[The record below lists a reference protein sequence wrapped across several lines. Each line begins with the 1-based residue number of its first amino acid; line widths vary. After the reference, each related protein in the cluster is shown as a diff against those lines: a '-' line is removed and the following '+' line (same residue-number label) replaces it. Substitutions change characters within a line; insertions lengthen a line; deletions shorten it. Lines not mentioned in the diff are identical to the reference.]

1 LIVRLRRLAF
11 TFSLALAISL
21 SGCAGP
27 RSGGRVLVLGIDGLE
42 PSVIDLLLSEGKLPA
57 FAKLRREGAYGR
69 LQSMKPLLSP
79 IIWTTVA
86 TGRTP
91 DAHRIGHFVAVNEQ
105 TGEKLPVTS
114 RMRATKALWNI
125 ASDAGKRVAVV
136 GWWATWPAESVN
148 GIVVSDHTCY
158 HFLFDDGAKGP
169 ADASGV
175 VSPAE
180 RTAEVL
186 AEVRRPDDLTYEEV
200 ASFADVTAEE
210 LSRPFDF
217 NDDLS
222 HFKWALATAD
232 SYARIGETLWTE
244 ENPDLALVYIEG
256 VDSSSHLFGHLFR
269 ADSLAGELA
278 AQQRRFGRTVE
289 AMYEHADRI
298 VGRYLERLGP
308 SDTLVLLSDHGFELG
323 ALHGDPSKTRDLR
336 RVSERFHRIEGVVYL
351 YGRGVRAYTHI
362 DKPTL
367 LDIAPT
373 VLALLGLP
381 ASTEMPGRVLADALT
396 LAEPPARVASYET
409 GTGDHAHAADS
420 APVDA
425 KILAHLESL
434 GYLDTAS
441 PTGDRNLAAMHFEA
455 GRYEEAAKEFAKL
468 LEAAPDDGGL
478 RASLAGSLGALGRY
492 DEALAQLAEAEKLA
506 PLHPE
511 IHHNRGVLL
520 ERQGKTAEAIAAYR
534 TAVRY
539 DPEYEPSRVALRRLT
554 GSSAG
559 GSEPRTEEERRAAA
573 LAEQAAGAAKSG
585 DYAKA
590 GVLLDEALAVAPR
603 YALVYQYRA
612 NVAFLAG
619 DRSAAIA
626 ALQKALEL
634 EPDNAL
640 YLQNLRYLERAAEPP
655 RD

>member
-1 LIVRLRRLAF
+1 LIVRIRLLAS
-11 TFSLALAISL
+11 TLALAFAAL
-21 SGCAGP
+21 VSGCTRASAPGH
-27 RSGGRVLVLGIDGLE
+27 VLVLGIDGLE

-69 LQSMKPLLSP
+69 LESMKPLLSP

-91 DAHRIGHFVAVNEQ
+91 EEHQISHFVAVNEQ

-136 GWWATWPAESVN
+136 GWWATWPAETVH
-148 GIVVSDHTCY
+148 GTVVSDHTCY
-158 HFLFDDGAKGP
+158 HFLFDDGARGP

-175 VSPAE
+175 ISPAS
-180 RTAEVL
+180 RTSEVL
-186 AEVRRPDDLTYEEV
+186 SLVRRPSDLTYEEITGFANV
-200 ASFADVTAEE
+200 AREDFQ
-210 LSRPFDF
+210 RPFDF
-217 NDDLS
+217 NDELS

-232 SYARIGETLWTE
+232 SYSRIGERLWRGDH
-244 ENPDLALVYIEG
+244 PDLELVYIEG
-256 VDSSSHLFGHLFR
+256 VDSASHLFGHLFR
-269 ADSLAGELA
+269 AHSLAGELA
-278 AQQRRFGRTVE
+278 EQQQRFGHTVE
-289 AMYEHADRI
+289 AMYEYADRI
-298 VGRYLERLGP
+298 IGRYLELLGP
-308 SDTLVLLSDHGFELG
+308 EDTLVVLSDHGFELG
-323 ALHGDPSKTRDLR
+323 APHDDPSKTRDLR
-336 RVSERFHRIEGVVYL
+336 RVSERFHRIEGILYL

-362 DKPTL
+362 DEPSL
-367 LDIAPT
+367 LDVAPT

-381 ASTEMPGRVLADALT
+381 ASREMPGRVLTGALT
-396 LAEPPARVASYET
+396 NEAPPERVASHET
-409 GTGDHAHAADS
+409 GRSERAAAIDV

-425 KILAHLESL
+425 KILEHLESL

-441 PTGDRNLAAMHFEA
+441 PTGDRNMAAMHFEA
-455 GRYEEAAKEFAKL
+455 GRYDEAAEEFAKL
-468 LEAAPDDGGL
+468 VAASPNDGGL
-478 RASLAGSLGALGRY
+478 RASLAGALGALGRY
-492 DEALAQLAEAEKLA
+492 EEAFAQLAAAERVA

-520 ERQGKTAEAIAAYR
+520 EREGKTAEAIAAYR

-539 DPEYEPSRVALRRLT
+539 DPEYEPSRAALLRLT

-559 GSEPRTEEERRAAA
+559 GAEPRSDEERRAAA
-573 LAEQAAGAAKSG
+573 LAEQAATAAKSG
-585 DYAKA
+585 DYPKA
-590 GVLLDEALAVAPR
+590 AALLDDAVRIAPH
-603 YALVYQYRA
+603 YSLVYQYRA

-619 DRSAAIA
+619 DRRAAIA

-640 YLQNLRYLERAAEPP
+640 YLQNLRYLERAADPP

>member
-1 LIVRLRRLAF
+1 MLA
-11 TFSLALAISL
+11 
-21 SGCAGP
+21 
-27 RSGGRVLVLGIDGLE
+27 IDGLE
-42 PSVIDLLLSEGKLPA
+42 PRVIDLLLAEGKLPA

-79 IIWTTVA
+79 ILWTTVA
-86 TGRTP
+86 TGRLP

-114 RMRATKALWNI
+114 RMRATRALWNI

-136 GWWATWPAESVN
+136 GWWATWPAEAVN
-148 GIVVSDHTCY
+148 GTVVSDHACY

-169 ADASGV
+169 ADSSGV
-175 VSPAE
+175 VSPAS
-180 RTAEVL
+180 RTTEVL
-186 AEVRRPDDLTYEEV
+186 SRVRRPSDLTYEEV
-200 ASFADVTAEE
+200 LPFANVSREDF
-210 LSRPFDF
+210 SRPFDF

-232 SYARIGETLWTE
+232 SYARIGERLWTDE
-244 ENPDLALVYIEG
+244 QPELALVYIEG

-269 ADSLAGELA
+269 AEALAGELA
-278 AQQRRFGRTVE
+278 AQQQRFGRTVE
-289 AMYEHADRI
+289 AMYEYADRI
-298 VGRYLERLGP
+298 VARYLELLGP
-308 SDTLVLLSDHGFELG
+308 DDTLVLLSDHGFEVG
-323 ALHGDPSKTRDLR
+323 TLHGDPSKTRDLR
-336 RVSERFHRIEGVVYL
+336 RVSERFHRIEGVLYL

-362 DKPTL
+362 DKPGL

-381 ASTEMPGRVLADALT
+381 ASEEMPGRVLTDALM
-396 LAEPPARVASYET
+396 LEGPPRRVASYET
-409 GTGDHAHAADS
+409 GTTTHAEATDS

-425 KILAHLESL
+425 KILEHLESL
-434 GYLDTAS
+434 GYLDTPS
-441 PTGDRNLAAMHFEA
+441 PTGDRNLAALHFEA

-468 LEAAPDDGGL
+468 VEAAPDDGGL
-478 RASLAGSLGALGRY
+478 RASLAGALGALGRY
-492 DEALAQLAEAEKLA
+492 DEALEQLAEAETLA

-520 ERQGKTAEAIAAYR
+520 ERQGKTADAIESYR

-539 DPEYEPSRVALRRLT
+539 DPDYEPSRAALLRLT
-554 GSSAG
+554 GNATG
-559 GSEPRTEEERRAAA
+559 GTGPRTDEERRAAA
-573 LAEQAAGAAKSG
+573 LAEQAAAAAKSG
-585 DYAKA
+585 DYPKA
-590 GVLLDEALAVAPR
+590 ASLLDEAVRIAPS
-603 YALVYQYRA
+603 YPVVHQYRA

-619 DRSAAIA
+619 DRKTAIA

-640 YLQNLRYLERAAEPP
+640 YRQNLRYLERADEPPP

>member
-1 LIVRLRRLAF
+1 M
-11 TFSLALAISL
+11 
-21 SGCAGP
+21 
-27 RSGGRVLVLGIDGLE
+27 LVLGIDGLE

-91 DAHRIGHFVAVNEQ
+91 DEHRIGHFVAVNEQ

-114 RMRATKALWNI
+114 HMRATKALWNI

-136 GWWATWPAESVN
+136 GWWATWPAESVH
-148 GIVVSDHTCY
+148 GTVVSDHTCY
-158 HFLFDDGAKGP
+158 HFLFDDGAKGA
-169 ADASGV
+169 ADSSAV
-175 VSPAE
+175 VSPPS
-180 RTAEVL
+180 RTSDVL
-186 AEVRRPDDLTYEEV
+186 SLVRRPGDLTYEEV
-200 ASFADVTAEE
+200 APFADVSREDFA
-210 LSRPFDF
+210 RPFDF

-232 SYARIGETLWTE
+232 SYARIGERLWTE
-244 ENPDLALVYIEG
+244 ERPDLALVYIEG
-256 VDSSSHLFGHLFR
+256 VDSTSHLFGHLFR
-269 ADSLAGELA
+269 AESLAGELA
-278 AQQRRFGRTVE
+278 AQQLRFGRTVE
-289 AMYEHADRI
+289 AMYEYADRI
-298 VGRYLERLGP
+298 VGRYLELIGP
-308 SDTLVLLSDHGFELG
+308 DDTLVLLSDHGFDLG

-367 LDIAPT
+367 LDVAPT

-381 ASTEMPGRVLADALT
+381 ASDEMPGHVLADALALDAT
-396 LAEPPARVASYET
+396 PKRVASYET
-409 GTGDHAHAADS
+409 GTRPRDAATDTT
-420 APVDA
+420 PVDA
-425 KILAHLESL
+425 KILEHLKSL

-455 GRYEEAAKEFAKL
+455 GRYDEAAKEFAKL
-468 LEAAPDDGGL
+468 VESAPDDGGL
-478 RASLAGSLGALGRY
+478 RASLAGALGALGRY
-492 DEALAQLAEAEKLA
+492 EEALAQLAEAEKLA

-539 DPEYEPSRVALRRLT
+539 DPEYEPSRTALLRLT

-559 GSEPRTEEERRAAA
+559 ASEPRTGEERRAAA
-573 LAEQAAGAAKSG
+573 LAEQAATAAKSG

-590 GVLLDEALAVAPR
+590 STLLDEAVRTAPR

-619 DRSAAIA
+619 DRKAAIA

-640 YLQNLRYLERAAEPP
+640 YRQNLRYLERAEDPAP

>member
-1 LIVRLRRLAF
+1 
-11 TFSLALAISL
+11 
-21 SGCAGP
+21 
-27 RSGGRVLVLGIDGLE
+27 VLVLGIDGLE
-42 PSVIDLLLSEGKLPA
+42 PGVIDVLLSEGKLPA

-136 GWWATWPAESVN
+136 GWWATWPAETVH
-148 GIVVSDHTCY
+148 GTVVSDHTCY
-158 HFLFDDGAKGP
+158 HFLFDDGARGP
-169 ADASGV
+169 GDFGGV
-175 VSPAE
+175 VFPES
-180 RTAEVL
+180 RTKQIL
-186 AEVRRPDDLTYEEV
+186 SLVRRPTDLTYEEL
-200 ASFADVTAEE
+200 AEFANVSREEVT
-210 LSRPFDF
+210 RPFDF

-232 SYARIGETLWTE
+232 SYARIGERLW
-244 ENPDLALVYIEG
+244 NQDHPDLALVYIEA
-256 VDSSSHLFGHLFR
+256 VDSTSHLFGHLFR
-269 ADSLAGELA
+269 AQSLAGELA
-278 AQQRRFGRTVE
+278 AQQQRFGRTVE
-289 AMYEHADRI
+289 ATYEYADRI
-298 VGRYLERLGP
+298 VGRYLDLLEP
-308 SDTLVLLSDHGFELG
+308 EDTLVVLSDHGFELG
-323 ALHGDPSKTRDLR
+323 APHDDPSKTRDLR
-336 RVSERFHRIEGVVYL
+336 RVSERFHRIEGILSL
-351 YGRGVRAYTHI
+351 YGRGVRAYAHI

-367 LDIAPT
+367 LDVAPT
-373 VLALLGLP
+373 VLTLLGLP
-381 ASTEMPGRVLADALT
+381 ASEEMPGRVLTDALT
-396 LAEPPARVASYET
+396 IETTLTRVASYET
-409 GTGDHAHAADS
+409 DASERAAAVDA

-425 KILAHLESL
+425 QILEHLESL
-434 GYLDTAS
+434 GYLDAAS
-441 PTGDRNLAAMHFEA
+441 PSGDRNLAAMHFEA
-455 GRYEEAAKEFAKL
+455 GRYEDAAKEFAKL

-478 RASLAGSLGALGRY
+478 RASLAGALGALGRY
-492 DEALAQLAEAEKLA
+492 EEAFAQLTEAEKLA

-511 IHHNRGVLL
+511 IHHNRGVVL

-539 DPEYEPSRVALRRLT
+539 DPQYQPSRAALRRLT
-554 GSSAG
+554 GSAATG
-559 GSEPRTEEERRAAA
+559 REPRTDEERRAAV
-573 LAEQAAGAAKSG
+573 LAEQAAVAAKSG
-585 DYAKA
+585 DYPKA
-590 GVLLDEALAVAPR
+590 TSILDEAARVAPS
-603 YALVYQYRA
+603 YSLVHQYRA

-619 DRSAAIA
+619 DRKAAIG

-640 YLQNLRYLERAAEPP
+640 YLQNLRYLERAEDPPP

>member
-1 LIVRLRRLAF
+1 M
-11 TFSLALAISL
+11 
-21 SGCAGP
+21 
-27 RSGGRVLVLGIDGLE
+27 LVLGIDGLE

-91 DAHRIGHFVAVNEQ
+91 DEHRIGHFVAVNEQ

-114 RMRATKALWNI
+114 HMRATKALWNI

-136 GWWATWPAESVN
+136 GWWATWPAESVH
-148 GIVVSDHTCY
+148 GTVVSDHTCY
-158 HFLFDDGAKGP
+158 HFLFDDGAKGA
-169 ADASGV
+169 ADSSAV
-175 VSPAE
+175 VSPAS
-180 RTAEVL
+180 RTSDVL
-186 AEVRRPDDLTYEEV
+186 SLVRRPGDLTYEEV
-200 ASFADVTAEE
+200 APFADVSREDFA
-210 LSRPFDF
+210 RPFDF

-232 SYARIGETLWTE
+232 SYARIGERLWTE
-244 ENPDLALVYIEG
+244 ERPDLALVYIEG
-256 VDSSSHLFGHLFR
+256 VDSTSHLFGHLFR
-269 ADSLAGELA
+269 AESLAGELA

-289 AMYEHADRI
+289 AMYEYADRI
-298 VGRYLERLGP
+298 VGRYLERIGP
-308 SDTLVLLSDHGFELG
+308 DDTLVLLSDHGFDLG

-367 LDIAPT
+367 LDVAPT

-381 ASTEMPGRVLADALT
+381 ASDEMPGRVLADALALDAT
-396 LAEPPARVASYET
+396 PKRVASYET
-409 GTGDHAHAADS
+409 GTRPRDAATDTT
-420 APVDA
+420 PVDA
-425 KILAHLESL
+425 KILEHLKSL

-455 GRYEEAAKEFAKL
+455 GRYDEAAKEFAKL
-468 LEAAPDDGGL
+468 VESAPDDGGL
-478 RASLAGSLGALGRY
+478 RASLAGALGALGRY
-492 DEALAQLAEAEKLA
+492 EEALAQLAEAEKLA

-539 DPEYEPSRVALRRLT
+539 DPEYEPSRTALLRLT

-559 GSEPRTEEERRAAA
+559 ASEPRTEEERRAAA
-573 LAEQAAGAAKSG
+573 LAEQAATAAKSG

-590 GVLLDEALAVAPR
+590 STLLDEAVRTAPR

-619 DRSAAIA
+619 DRKAAIA

-640 YLQNLRYLERAAEPP
+640 YRQNLRYLERAEDPAP

>member
-1 LIVRLRRLAF
+1 M
-11 TFSLALAISL
+11 
-21 SGCAGP
+21 
-27 RSGGRVLVLGIDGLE
+27 LVLGIDGLE

-86 TGRTP
+86 TGRPP
-91 DAHRIGHFVAVNEQ
+91 DAHRIGHFVTVNEQ

-114 RMRATKALWNI
+114 RMRGTKALWNI

-136 GWWATWPAESVN
+136 GWWATWPAEAVN
-148 GIVVSDHTCY
+148 GTVVSDHTCY
-158 HFLFDDGAKGP
+158 HFLFDDGASGP
-169 ADASGV
+169 ADSSGV
-175 VSPAE
+175 VSPAS
-180 RTAEVL
+180 RTSEVL
-186 AEVRRPDDLTYEEV
+186 AQVRRPGDLTYEEV
-200 ASFADVTAEE
+200 APFANVSLEDF
-210 LSRPFDF
+210 SRPFDF

-232 SYARIGETLWTE
+232 SYARIGERLWTADS
-244 ENPDLALVYIEG
+244 PDLALVYIEG

-269 ADSLAGELA
+269 AQSLAGELA
-278 AQQRRFGRTVE
+278 EQQRRFGSTVE

-298 VGRYLERLGP
+298 VGRYLELLGP
-308 SDTLVLLSDHGFELG
+308 KDTLVLLSDHGFELG

-336 RVSERFHRIEGVVYL
+336 RVSERFHRIEGVIYL
-351 YGRGVRAYTHI
+351 YGRDVRSYAHI

-367 LDIAPT
+367 LDVAPT

-381 ASTEMPGRVLADALT
+381 ASEEMPGRVLTDALA
-396 LAEPPARVASYET
+396 LDEPPTRVASYET
-409 GTGDHAHAADS
+409 GSDARAEATDT

-425 KILAHLESL
+425 KILEHLESL

-441 PTGDRNLAAMHFEA
+441 PIGDRNLAAMHFEA
-455 GRYEEAAKEFAKL
+455 GRYDEAAKEFATL
-468 LEAAPDDGGL
+468 VEAAPDDGGL
-478 RASLAGSLGALGRY
+478 RASLAGALGALGRY

-520 ERQGKTAEAIAAYR
+520 ERQGKTADAIAAYR

-539 DPEYEPSRVALRRLT
+539 EPEYEPSRAALLRLT
-554 GSSAG
+554 GSAAG
-559 GSEPRTEEERRAAA
+559 ESEPRTDEERRAAA
-573 LAEQAAGAAKSG
+573 LAEQAAVAAKSG
-585 DYAKA
+585 DYPKA
-590 GVLLDEALAVAPR
+590 TALLDEAVRIAPA

-619 DRSAAIA
+619 DRNAAVA
-626 ALQKALEL
+626 ALQRALEL
-634 EPDNAL
+634 EPGNAL
-640 YLQNLRYLERAAEPP
+640 YRQNLRYLERADDPPP